1 MEPTEQQPVPAP
13 APTPFAPIANVSVL
27 FVSNDPSI
35 FDPQS
40 AARAR
45 MRAYANRLGSLHI
58 LSRGKGSYEQD
69 GSLHL
74 HPVNGM
80 KLFVIRKLPK
90 LAREIVLKHGIQI
103 VSAQDPFE
111 LGTAARM
118 AVEGTDARLHLQIHT
133 DFLSPWFV
141 NGVGFPMS
149 WRNRMR
155 LRAARENIP
164 AAHGI
169 RTVSERIARRMRE
182 VYPQSKL
189 PSVIPIAVDLT
200 LPPPVPVLI
209 SGSAFTFIAVGRLEA
224 EKRVEDILR
233 AFSMARAKYP
243 RTSLAIVGDGRE
255 RRRLERLAKKL
266 GVSQSVQFLGARSD
280 ARALMQGAQGFVQ
293 ASAYEGYGMS
303 LIEAA
308 LARIPIVTTDVGIV
322 DDILRPIHDALVV
335 PVAEPFE
342 LALAMIEVMENNE
355 RRMAVVRSAEER
367 VRTCLAAQPD
377 PVGAVITDL
386 IKCIG

>member
-1 MEPTEQQPVPAP
+1 MEPKQPTPAPVPNAP
-13 APTPFAPIANVSVL
+13 VANVSVL

-35 FDPQS
+35 FEAGSP
-40 AARAR
+40 ARTR
-45 MRAYANRLGSLHI
+45 MRAYADRLGSLHI
-58 LSRGKGSYEQD
+58 LSRGKGSYLQD

-80 KLFVIRKLPK
+80 KLLVLRKLPE
-90 LAREIVLKHGIQI
+90 LAREIILKYGIQV

-118 AVEGTDARLHLQIHT
+118 AVEGTSARLHLQIHT

-155 LRAARENIP
+155 LAAAKKNIP

-169 RTVSERIARRMRE
+169 RAVSERIVRRMRE
-182 VYPQSKL
+182 VYPQSKV
-189 PSVIPIAVDLT
+189 PCVIPIAVDPT
-200 LPPPVPVLI
+200 LPAPVPLVI

-224 EKRVEDILR
+224 EKRVQDILT
-233 AFSMARAKYP
+233 ALSMVRAKYP

-255 RRRLERLAKKL
+255 RRRLERLARKKGL
-266 GVSQSVQFLGARSD
+266 GDSVQFLGSRSD
-280 ARALMQGAQGFVQ
+280 ARGLMQGVQGFVQ
-293 ASAYEGYGMS
+293 ASAYEGYGLS

-308 LARIPIVTTDVGIV
+308 LSCIPIVTTDVGIV
-322 DDILRPIHDALVV
+322 DDVLRPIHDALVV

-342 LALAMIEVMENNE
+342 LALAMIEVLENNE
-355 RRMAVVRSAEER
+355 RRMNVVRNAEAR
-367 VRTCLAAQPD
+367 VRSYLAAQPD